1 MRPVEQ
7 AVRES
12 FGRLVAILASR
23 GRDLAAAED
32 ALADAVLAALERWP
46 ADGVPDRPEAW
57 LVAVAR
63 RRLADRFRRSK
74 TDAALERSLAILAEL
89 SIDEPADGAAFPD
102 ERLRL
107 LFVCAHP
114 AIEETIR
121 APLMLQTVLVL
132 DAARIAAA
140 FLVPASTMGQRLV
153 RAKAKIRD
161 AGVPFAIPEASE
173 LPERVQS
180 VLEAIYAAFGSGWD
194 DIAVDGPDRAGS
206 LAEEAIWL
214 GRVLT
219 RLMPD
224 EPEALGLLALML
236 HSEARR
242 PARRD
247 TSGRY
252 VPFSEQ
258 ETSLWQAAMIAEA
271 EATLRRAAA
280 MHRPGRFQLEAAIQ
294 SAQVGARLTGSPGP
308 DVIAL
313 LHEAL
318 WARAPRIGVAVARA
332 VAVAD
337 ATGAEA
343 GLALLE
349 ELPGDHVAGYQP
361 YHAARAD
368 LLARAGRAEEAFAA
382 FSTAI
387 ALTGDGAVRDHL
399 ADRQRRLLS

>member
-57 LVAVAR
+57 LVAVSR
-63 RRLADRFRRSK
+63 RRLADRARRSK
-74 TDAALERSLAILAEL
+74 ADAGLERSLSILAEL
-89 SIDEPADGAAFPD
+89 LVDGPTDGAAFPD

-121 APLMLQTVLVL
+121 APLMLQAVLGL

-140 FLVPASTMGQRLV
+140 FLVPAATMGQRLV

-161 AGVPFAIPEASE
+161 AGFPFAIPEARE
-173 LPERVQS
+173 LPERVES

-194 DIAVDGPDRAGS
+194 DISGGS
-206 LAEEAIWL
+206 GKSGGLAEEAIWL

-219 RLMPD
+219 RLMPGEA
-224 EPEALGLLALML
+224 EPLGLLALML

-247 TSGRY
+247 SAGRY
-252 VPFSEQ
+252 VPFLEQ
-258 ETSLWQAAMIAEA
+258 ETGLWQRAMIADA
-271 EATLRRAAA
+271 EATLARAAA
-280 MHRPGRFQLEAAIQ
+280 LHKPGRFQIEAAIQ

-318 WARAPRIGVAVARA
+318 WIRAPRIGVAVARA
-332 VAVAD
+332 VAVGD
-337 ATGAEA
+337 ARGAEA
-343 GLALLE
+343 GLALLA
-349 ELPGDHVAGYQP
+349 ELPSGPVAAYQP
-361 YHAARAD
+361 YHAARAE
-368 LLARAGRAEEAFAA
+368 LLARAGRADEAFAA
-382 FSTAI
+382 YAAAI

-399 ADRQRRLLS
+399 ADRQRRLVS

>member
-46 ADGVPDRPEAW
+46 SDGVPERPEAW

-63 RRLADRFRRSK
+63 RRLVDRVRRSK
-74 TDAALERSLAILAEL
+74 ADAGLEHSLSILAEL
-89 SIDEPADGAAFPD
+89 LIDEPADGAAFPD

-121 APLMLQTVLVL
+121 APLMLQAVLGL

-140 FLVPASTMGQRLV
+140 FLVSPATMGQRLV
-153 RAKAKIRD
+153 RAKGKIRD
-161 AGVPFAIPEASE
+161 AGIPFAIPETSE

-194 DIAVDGPDRAGS
+194 DIGGSDRAGS
-206 LAEEAIWL
+206 LADEAIWL

-224 EPEALGLLALML
+224 EAEPLGLLALML

-247 TSGRY
+247 SAGRY

-258 ETSLWQAAMIAEA
+258 ETGLWQRAMIAEA
-271 EATLRRAAA
+271 EATLQLAAA
-280 MHRPGRFQLEAAIQ
+280 MHRPGRFQIEAAIQ
-294 SAQVGARLTGSPGP
+294 SAQVGARLTGEPGP
-308 DVIAL
+308 EVIAR

-318 WARAPRIGVAVARA
+318 WAHAPRIGVAVARA

-337 ATGAEA
+337 ARGAEA
-343 GLALLE
+343 GVALLD
-349 ELPGDHVAGYQP
+349 ELPANHVAAYQP
-361 YHAARAD
+361 YHAARAE

-382 FSTAI
+382 FGAAI
-387 ALTGDGAVRDHL
+387 ALTGDGAIRDHL

>member
-57 LVAVAR
+57 LVAVSR
-63 RRLADRFRRSK
+63 RRLADRVRRSK
-74 TDAALERSLAILAEL
+74 ADAGLERSLSILAEL
-89 SIDEPADGAAFPD
+89 LVDEPTEGAAFPD

-121 APLMLQTVLVL
+121 APLMLQAVLGL

-140 FLVPASTMGQRLV
+140 FLVPAATMGQRLV

-161 AGVPFAIPEASE
+161 AGIPFAIPEARE
-173 LPERVQS
+173 LPERVES

-194 DIAVDGPDRAGS
+194 DISGGSEKSGS

-219 RLMPD
+219 RLMPGEA
-224 EPEALGLLALML
+224 EPLGLLALML

-247 TSGRY
+247 SAGRY
-252 VPFSEQ
+252 VPFLEQ
-258 ETSLWQAAMIAEA
+258 ETGLWQRAMIADA
-271 EATLRRAAA
+271 EATLARAAA
-280 MHRPGRFQLEAAIQ
+280 LHKPGRFQIEAAIQ

-318 WARAPRIGVAVARA
+318 WIRAPRIGVAVARA
-332 VAVAD
+332 VAVGD
-337 ATGAEA
+337 ARGAEA
-343 GLALLE
+343 GLALLA
-349 ELPGDHVAGYQP
+349 ELPSGPVAAYQP
-361 YHAARAD
+361 YHAARAE
-368 LLARAGRAEEAFAA
+368 LLARAGRADEAFAA
-382 FSTAI
+382 YAAAI

-399 ADRQRRLLS
+399 ADRQRRLVS

>member
-46 ADGVPDRPEAW
+46 ADGVPERPEAW

-63 RRLADRFRRSK
+63 RRLVDRVRRSK
-74 TDAALERSLAILAEL
+74 ADATLERSLSILAEL
-89 SIDEPADGAAFPD
+89 LIDEPTDGAAFPD

-114 AIEETIR
+114 AIEKTIR
-121 APLMLQTVLVL
+121 APLMLQAVLGL

-140 FLVPASTMGQRLV
+140 FLVPAATMGQRLV

-161 AGVPFAIPEASE
+161 AGIPFVIPEARE
-173 LPERVQS
+173 LPERVES

-194 DIAVDGPDRAGS
+194 DVSGGSETSGS

-219 RLMPD
+219 RLMPGEA
-224 EPEALGLLALML
+224 EPLGLLALML

-247 TSGRY
+247 SAGRY

-258 ETSLWQAAMIAEA
+258 EKGLWQRAMIAEA
-271 EATLRRAAA
+271 EATLARAAA
-280 MHRPGRFQLEAAIQ
+280 LQRPGRFQIEAAIQ

-337 ATGAEA
+337 ARGAEA
-343 GLALLE
+343 GLALLD
-349 ELPGDHVAGYQP
+349 ELPVGPVAAYQP
-361 YHAARAD
+361 YHAARAEM
-368 LLARAGRAEEAFAA
+368 LARIGRAQEAFAA
-382 FSTAI
+382 YAAAI
-387 ALTGDGAVRDHL
+387 ALTGDGAIRDHL

>member
-46 ADGVPDRPEAW
+46 ADGVPERPEAW

-63 RRLADRFRRSK
+63 RRLVDRVRRSK
-74 TDAALERSLAILAEL
+74 ADATLERSLSILAEL
-89 SIDEPADGAAFPD
+89 LIDEPTDGAAFPD

-121 APLMLQTVLVL
+121 APLMLQAVLGL

-140 FLVPASTMGQRLV
+140 FLVPAATMGQRLV

-161 AGVPFAIPEASE
+161 AGIPFAIPEARE
-173 LPERVQS
+173 LPERVES

-194 DIAVDGPDRAGS
+194 DVSGGSETSGS

-219 RLMPD
+219 RLMPGEA
-224 EPEALGLLALML
+224 EPLGLLALML
-236 HSEARR
+236 HSKARR

-247 TSGRY
+247 SAGRY

-258 ETSLWQAAMIAEA
+258 ETGLWQRAMIAEA
-271 EATLRRAAA
+271 EATLARAAA
-280 MHRPGRFQLEAAIQ
+280 LQRPGRFQIEAAIQ
-294 SAQVGARLTGSPGP
+294 SAQAGARLTGEPGP
-308 DVIAL
+308 EVIAL

-318 WARAPRIGVAVARA
+318 WIRAPRIGVAVARA

-337 ATGAEA
+337 ARGAEA
-343 GLALLE
+343 GLALLD
-349 ELPGDHVAGYQP
+349 ELPGGPVAAYQP
-361 YHAARAD
+361 YHAARAEM
-368 LLARAGRAEEAFAA
+368 LARIGRAEEAFAA
-382 FSTAI
+382 YAAAI
-387 ALTGDGAVRDHL
+387 ALTGDSAVRDHL

>member
-74 TDAALERSLAILAEL
+74 ADAGLEHSLSILAEL
-89 SIDEPADGAAFPD
+89 LVEEPADGAAFPD

-121 APLMLQTVLVL
+121 APLMLQAVLGL

-140 FLVPASTMGQRLV
+140 FLVPAATMGQRLV

-161 AGVPFAIPEASE
+161 AGIPFAIPEARE
-173 LPERVQS
+173 LPERVES
-180 VLEAIYAAFGSGWD
+180 VLEAIYAAFSSGWD
-194 DIAVDGPDRAGS
+194 DISGGSETSGS
-206 LAEEAIWL
+206 LAEEATWL

-219 RLMPD
+219 RLMPGEA
-224 EPEALGLLALML
+224 EPLGLLALML

-247 TSGRY
+247 SAGRY

-258 ETSLWQAAMIAEA
+258 ETGLWHRAMIAEA
-271 EATLRRAAA
+271 EATLGRAAA
-280 MHRPGRFQLEAAIQ
+280 MHKPGRFQIEAAIQ

-318 WARAPRIGVAVARA
+318 WAHAPRIGVAVARA

-337 ATGAEA
+337 ARGADA
-343 GLALLE
+343 GLALLD
-349 ELPGDHVAGYQP
+349 ELPSGAVAAYQS

-368 LLARAGRAEEAFAA
+368 LLARTGRADEAFAA
-382 FSTAI
+382 FASAI
-387 ALTGDGAVRDHL
+387 ALTGDVAIRDHL
-399 ADRQRRLLS
+399 AERQRRLVS